1 MTMKDLHITK
11 VNEVYLRIN
20 SDDSGILMEINEHF
34 TFEVPGARFNPKFKA
49 KLWNGKISIFSAHT
63 RLLPYGLLFELIKF
77 CDARN
82 YTYDIDKEVVS
93 KSIPTRQELIDY
105 VDSLKLTVR
114 GEPVEMRDYQLNAFI
129 HAVQEG
135 RCLTISP
142 TACLDAKTLIC
153 AKVNNVLNQY
163 NFFELFEAYHKGK
176 SIKLPT
182 PDGLK
187 EVIGAYKKR
196 GPGIKIEFDDGTET
210 IGSDF
215 HLVQVN
221 NEFVALNTLK
231 VNDVLDHK
239 NSRITRIVPVKA
251 QDWYDFSLDY
261 DKECYYQNGIIH
273 HNSGKSLIIYALIRW
288 YLDHYEEKI
297 LIVVPTVALCSQ
309 MKSDFD
315 DYSSADNN
323 FDAES
328 EIHLIYSGQ
337 EKLDV
342 SQRILISTW
351 QSIFTQHKNQFLKFG
366 MVICDEVHLAVAKS
380 LNTIMN
386 NLINAN
392 YRIGTTGTLDGAKC
406 NELVLVGNFG
416 PVNKVITTKELM
428 DSDTIAQLK
437 IRCLVLN
444 HNNELKKIVSKLE
457 YQDEINAII
466 GHEGRNN
473 FITKLAIDQKGNTL
487 ILFNRIE
494 DHGKPLYKKVCDVAS
509 KDYPDR
515 KIFYVSG
522 EVNAKA
528 REEIRAI
535 AETETNCIILASV
548 VFATGT
554 NLRNIHTIIFAAP
567 TKSQVRVLQSIG
579 RGLRKSDNGKPT
591 TLYDISDNFSWKSK
605 KNFTMKHAK
614 ERIDIYNKE
623 QFDYKIF
630 EIDIA

>member
-1 MTMKDLHITK
+1 MNDIQITK
-11 VNEVYLRIN
+11 INETALRID
-20 SDDSGILMEINEHF
+20 SDDSGILQEINEHF
-34 TFEVPGARFNPKFKA
+34 TFMVPGYKFMPSFRNKTFD
-49 KLWNGKISIFSAHT
+49 GKIRIFQIRT
-63 RLLPYGLLFELIKF
+63 RSLPYGLLFELIKF
-77 CDARN
+77 CDVRE
-82 YTYDIDKEVVS
+82 YTYDIDKAVS
-93 KSIPTRQELIDY
+93 NKSIPTRESLIDY

-114 GEPVEMRDYQLNAFI
+114 SEPVEMRDYQLNAFI
-129 HAVQEG
+129 HAIQEG

-142 TACLDAKTLIC
+142 TACLDANTLIC

-163 NFFELFEAYHKGK
+163 NFLELFKAYHKGK

-187 EVIGAYKKR
+187 EVIGAYKKCST
-196 GPGIKIEFDDGTET
+196 GVKIEFDDGTET

-215 HLVQVN
+215 HLVQFN

-239 NSRITRIVPVKA
+239 NSRITRIVPVGT

-273 HNSGKSLIIYALIRW
+273 HNSGKSLIIYALIRY
-288 YLDHYEEKI
+288 YLDHHEGKI
-297 LIVVPTVALCSQ
+297 LITVPTVALCSQ
-309 MKSDFD
+309 MKSDFA
-315 DYSSADNN
+315 DYSSTDNK
-323 FDAES
+323 FDSES

-337 EKLDV
+337 EKND
-342 SQRILISTW
+342 ISSRVIVGTY
-351 QSIFTQHKNQFLKFG
+351 QSLVNMPKKFFLQFG
-366 MVICDEVHLAVAKS
+366 MSIVDEVHQAVAKS
-380 LNTIMN
+380 LITIMN
-386 NLINAN
+386 NMINAK

-437 IRCLVLN
+437 IKCLVLN

-466 GHEGRNN
+466 GHEGRND

-487 ILFNRIE
+487 ILFNRI
-494 DHGKPLYKKVCDVAS
+494 DAHGKPLYKRVCDATS
-509 KDYPDR
+509 INYPDR

-522 EVNAKA
+522 EVDAKA
-528 REEIRAI
+528 REEIRSI
-535 AETETNCIILASV
+535 ADKETNCIICASV

-554 NLRNIHTIIFAAP
+554 NLRNINSIIFAAP

-605 KNFTMKHAK
+605 KNHTMKHAK

-623 QFDYKIF
+623 QFDYKIY
-630 EIDIA
+630 EIDLP